1 MHDDG
6 TQVKQGD
13 RLAEWD
19 PFTMPVITE
28 KPGVVKY
35 QDLIDGKTLVEQTD
49 EATGIAQRVVSAY
62 RGAARATEDLRPR
75 MTLIETASREAGSDM
90 LAIGAT
96 LPVVVGRAVRG

>member
-19 PFTMPVITE
+19 PFTMPVIKE

-49 EATGIAQRVVSAY
+49 EATGIDQGVVRES
-62 RGAARATEDLRPR
+62 RGAARSAQK
-75 MTLIETASREAGSDM
+75 S
-90 LAIGAT
+90 
-96 LPVVVGRAVRG
+96 AVRGQCVLLRVDIGCSRRLKEKKSTIYSK